1 MTSEQARRMLREQ
14 LATWEL
20 AASNYRALEQVKVK
34 TFDLGGF
41 TVRVQFNPARIA
53 STSSAVDKKSIS
65 ERRCFLCER
74 ELPEEQIRLPFG
86 SGYYLLCNPYPIFP
100 EHFTIPTLSH
110 TDQALESRFL
120 DLLSFARQLREYT
133 LFYNGPRC
141 GASAPDHAHF
151 QAVSREVMPIDR
163 EWKKQVDE
171 SGERLLSLPGASLS
185 SFTGYLRNGFVI
197 RATEEKVAET
207 IFRLLQEAL
216 PREADE
222 VEPKMNL
229 FVQYLQEEW
238 VVIAIP
244 RKRHRPWQYDA
255 ESSARI
261 LTAPGAADM
270 GGLFIL
276 PREEDFE
283 KISAELLRNIYTQ
296 LCYSDEEINEIA
308 TVCRQKPISR
318 I

>member
-14 LATWEL
+14 LTTWPL
-20 AASNYRALEQVKVK
+20 AAANYRALEQVKVK

-41 TVRVQFNPARIA
+41 VVRVQFNPARIT

-65 ERRCFLCER
+65 ERRCFLCETQ
-74 ELPEEQIRLPFG
+74 LPAEQIRLSFG
-86 SGYYLLCNPYPIFP
+86 GGYYLLCNPYPIFP
-100 EHFTIPTLSH
+100 EHFTIPARIHS
-110 TDQALESRFL
+110 DQRIETRFL

-151 QAVSREVMPIDR
+151 QAVNREVMPIDR

-171 SGERLLSLPGASLS
+171 SGERLLSLPGASLFS
-185 SFTGYLRNGFVI
+185 LTGYLRNGFVI
-197 RATEEKVAET
+197 RATEEKGAET
-207 IFRLLQEAL
+207 IFGLLQEAL

-229 FVQYLQEEW
+229 FVQYRQEEW

-255 ESSARI
+255 EGSARI

-283 KISAELLRNIYTQ
+283 KISAELLRDIYTQ

-308 TVCRQKPISR
+308 TVCRQKAISR
-318 I
+318 A